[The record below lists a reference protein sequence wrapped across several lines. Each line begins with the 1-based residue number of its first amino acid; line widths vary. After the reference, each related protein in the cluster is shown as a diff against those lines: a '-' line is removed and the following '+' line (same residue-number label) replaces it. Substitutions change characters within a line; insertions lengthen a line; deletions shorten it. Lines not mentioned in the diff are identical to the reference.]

1 MAATRS
7 DGYVMLFLVYEFTE
21 YWDENECVTVCYT
34 FFIIRYT
41 LIA

>member
-7 DGYVMLFLVYEFTE
+7 DGYVMLFLVCEFTE
-21 YWDENECVTVCYT
+21 YWDENVGDTVCYT